1 MFLVYDL
8 AGELFSNIIC
18 FFLLGIL
25 SIVGNCVTSI
35 TVARIVDK
43 LKGKM
48 KIILSV
54 IMVSATACWIWMCLI
69 CLRII
74 PFSLRKCELLH
85 ILESQLRKLHFLS
98 LLLLSAQLY
107 VSTILASSLTYS
119 ASPIFFEFCVEIVYP
134 IPEGIVGGFLTLVY
148 NTFGMIFLFLFYVP
162 QIGMYKN

>member
-1 MFLVYDL
+1 MAASSLAVLLLRSFAICVFLVYDL

-48 KIILSV
+48 KIILSI

-74 PFSLRKCELLH
+74 PFSLRKCELPFWKSNYGNCTFISSSTFSSIVRFYDFGKLLD
-85 ILESQLRKLHFLS
+85 IFGESNFL
-98 LLLLSAQLY
+98 
-107 VSTILASSLTYS
+107 
-119 ASPIFFEFCVEIVYP
+119 
-134 IPEGIVGGFLTLVY
+134 
-148 NTFGMIFLFLFYVP
+148 
-162 QIGMYKN
+162 

>member
-1 MFLVYDL
+1 M
-8 AGELFSNIIC
+8 
-18 FFLLGIL
+18 
-25 SIVGNCVTSI
+25 
-35 TVARIVDK
+35 RI
-43 LKGKM
+43 
-48 KIILSV
+48 
-54 IMVSATACWIWMCLI
+54 A
-69 CLRII
+69 
-74 PFSLRKCELLH
+74 

-162 QIGMYKN
+162 QIGTNLKKELFFSTKMTQFLSFSATIQIGFHTQSCHRRYCHYH